1 MQTGENLRILIFL
14 SIIATVYILAAAIVI
29 RWGLQKFHF
38 TTLSNKPG
46 HVWLRRIVVSLA
58 LLGFLCMAYGYFI
71 EPYWPSVT
79 HLQIKSSKLSAGSD
93 PIRIIHI
100 SDLHSDPKARLEER
114 LPELI
119 GREQPDAIFFTGDC
133 INSPDGLPV
142 FKECLTKLAAI
153 APTFAV
159 KGNWDV
165 AFWRNLN
172 LFEGTGVR
180 EMDGDAIAINAK
192 GSSIWVAGAGVGH
205 EERIKQTLSSVPNDV
220 FTVFLYH
227 YPDLIPEIADQPVD
241 LYCAGHTHGGQV
253 ALPFYG
259 ALITLSKF
267 GKQYEAGLYKVNNTW
282 LYVNRGIGMEGGS
295 APRVRFCSR
304 PEVTVIEIIPEN

>member
-1 MQTGENLRILIFL
+1 MEDAENLHILIFL

-29 RWGLQKFHF
+29 RWGLQKLRF
-38 TTLSNKPG
+38 TTLSKKPG
-46 HVWLRRIVVSLA
+46 QVWLRRIVVSLA
-58 LLGFLCMAYGYFI
+58 LIGVLCMAYGYFV
-71 EPYWPSVT
+71 EPYWLSVT
-79 HLQIKSSKLSAGSD
+79 RLQIKSSKLTAGSD

-100 SDLHSDPKARLEER
+100 SDLHSDPKVRLEEQ
-114 LPELI
+114 LPNLI

-133 INSPDGLPV
+133 INSPEGLPV
-142 FKECLTKLAAI
+142 FKECLTRLAAI

-172 LFEGTGVR
+172 LFEDTGVR
-180 EMDGDAIAINAK
+180 EIDGEATAINIK
-192 GSSIWVAGAGVGH
+192 GSSIWVAGVSVGH
-205 EERIKQTLSSVPNDV
+205 EGRIKQALGSIPNDA

-227 YPDLIPEIADQPVD
+227 YPDLIPEISEQRVD

-267 GKQYEAGLYKVNNTW
+267 GKQYEAGLYQVDHTW

-304 PEVTVIEIIPEN
+304 PEVTVIEIVPEN